1 VRDHVCETIPA
12 LAQLMEAG
20 ASSSG

>member
-12 LAQLMEAG
+12 LAKLMETG
-20 ASSSG
+20 ALSPS